1 MSELKFL
8 PCMCCGSNRIIHFK
22 TSKNRGYATC
32 IDCGMRTRG
41 CGNYE
46 NKDDLKWKERATIL
60 WNTRTPMA
68 NIVEKLEE
76 SQERYDDIAFMEMNT
91 NGHTLDFEYA
101 NGKKDG
107 VQEAINIVKQEIN
120 NGLE

>member
-1 MSELKFL
+1 MSELKFI
-8 PCMCCGSNRIIHFK
+8 PCPCCGSNRIIHFK
-22 TSKNRGYATC
+22 TTKNRGYATC

-46 NKDDLKWKERATIL
+46 NKDDLKWRERATIL

-68 NIVEKLEE
+68 NIVENIVTSLESE
-76 SQERYDDIAFMEMNT
+76 KTVFLGTRTEQTDTILIDD
-91 NGHTLDFEYA
+91 
-101 NGKKDG
+101 
-107 VQEAINIVKQEIN
+107 AIKIVKQEIN

>member
-1 MSELKFL
+1 MSEFL

-46 NKDDLKWKERATIL
+46 NKDDLKWRERATIL
-60 WNTRTPMA
+60 WNRRKPIA
-68 NIVEKLEE
+68 NIVEKLEH
-76 SQERYDDIAFMEMNT
+76 SKEMPLTDCGKSYNRA
-91 NGHTLDFEYA
+91 LDL
-101 NGKKDG
+101 
-107 VQEAINIVKQEIN
+107 AINIVKQEIN
-120 NGLE
+120 KEN